1 MSTDANTLAMASQQ
15 VMDIIRQNQ
24 QLDKMMVLSKLMEII
39 EIDINIVGEK
49 YKILNQEILT
59 EYTGNNMTKW
69 MVKNETWR
77 KSVQEVLHMKD
88 INEEKLVG
96 FMDAQVI
103 LKMKS
108 NKRKGS
114 QEIINALRN
123 EVSGTEVIP
132 SKTRTK
138 RFFGWGSQ

>member
-24 QLDKMMVLSKLMEII
+24 QLDKMMVLNKLLEII